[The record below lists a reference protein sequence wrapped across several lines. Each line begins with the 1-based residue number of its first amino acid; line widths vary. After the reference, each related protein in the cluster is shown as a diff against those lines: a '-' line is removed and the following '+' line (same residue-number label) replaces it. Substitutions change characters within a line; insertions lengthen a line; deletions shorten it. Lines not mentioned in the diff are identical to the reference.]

1 MSDLPQP
8 LSERLDE
15 FVDAPAATERICQM
29 PPPMQPVPCKPL
41 FFDLALNHMSF
52 PDLSSELGHPTAAT
66 NAAQKTAQPG
76 GLTGF
81 VKGLWGWGGK

>member
-1 MSDLPQP
+1 M
-8 LSERLDE
+8 
-15 FVDAPAATERICQM
+15 DAPAAADRICQL

-41 FFDLALNHMSF
+41 FFDLALNHLTF
-52 PDLSSELGHPTAAT
+52 PDLSDELGRPAA
-66 NAAQKTAQPG
+66 AAAPAAGSGQAAQPG